1 MNPTFTDNNIFINVD
16 VETKSELIRFL
27 SQKMSDLSQV
37 SEEYINELLINREE
51 QLTTG
56 IGEGIAIPHA
66 FSEKFK
72 GFYIIVGTLKKE
84 IDFHSID
91 KKPVSIFICIC
102 AHTSENLK
110 YLKVIAKF
118 AEILHNPVQRKKIIE
133 CKTTNELMNILN
145 PLIQI

>member
-1 MNPTFTDNNIFINVD
+1 MGSTFNESNIYLKVD
-16 VETKSELIRFL
+16 LETKSELLRFL

-37 SEEYINELLINREE
+37 SEEYINDLLTNREE

-72 GFYIIVGTLKKE
+72 GFYIIFGTLKKE

-118 AEILHNPVQRKKIIE
+118 AEILHNPNQRKKIIE
-133 CKTTNELMNILN
+133 CNSPKEIMDILN
-145 PLIQI
+145 PLLQF

>member
-1 MNPTFTDNNIFINVD
+1 MNPTFNDKNTFINVE

-27 SQKMSDLSQV
+27 SQKMSDLAQV
-37 SEEYINELLINREE
+37 SEEYINELLTNREE

-72 GFYIIVGTLKKE
+72 GFYIIVGTLKKG
-84 IDFHSID
+84 IDFHAID

-118 AEILHNPVQRKKIIE
+118 AEILHNPSQRKKILD
-133 CKTTNELMNILN
+133 CKSEKELMDILN

>member
-1 MNPTFTDNNIFINVD
+1 MGSTFDENSIFIKVD

-27 SQKMSDLSQV
+27 SQKMSDISLV
-37 SEEYINELLINREE
+37 SEEYINELLTNRED

-56 IGEGIAIPHA
+56 IGEGIVIPHA

-72 GFYIIVGTLKKE
+72 GFYIIFGTLKKE
-84 IDFHSID
+84 IDYHSID

-110 YLKVIAKF
+110 YLKIIAKF
-118 AEILHNPVQRKKIIE
+118 AEILHNPTQRKKIIE
-133 CKTTNELMNILN
+133 CNSAQEIINILN
-145 PLIQI
+145 PLIQF

>member
-1 MNPTFTDNNIFINVD
+1 MNATFDESNIFIKVD
-16 VETKSELIRFL
+16 VDTKSELIRFL
-27 SQKMSDLSQV
+27 SQKMSDISKV
-37 SEEYINELLINREE
+37 SEEYINEILTNREE

-72 GFYIIVGTLKKE
+72 GFHLIFGTLKKE

-91 KKPVSIFICIC
+91 KKHISIFICIC

-118 AEILHNPVQRKKIIE
+118 AEILHNPSQRRKIIE
-133 CKTTNELMNILN
+133 CNSEKEIINILN

>member
-1 MNPTFTDNNIFINVD
+1 MNLTFNESNIFINVD
-16 VETKSELIRFL
+16 VDTKSELIRFV
-27 SQKMSDLSQV
+27 SQKISDLSQV
-37 SEEYINELLINREE
+37 SEEYINELLTNREE

-72 GFYIIVGTLKKE
+72 GFYIVFGRLKKE

-102 AHTSENLK
+102 AHTNENLK

-118 AEILHNPVQRKKIIE
+118 AEILHNPSQRKKIIE
-133 CKTTNELMNILN
+133 CKSEKELMNILN

>member
-1 MNPTFTDNNIFINVD
+1 MNPTFSDSNIFINVE

-27 SQKMSDLSQV
+27 SQKMSDISQV
-37 SEEYINELLINREE
+37 SEEYINELLTTREE

-72 GFYIIVGTLKKE
+72 GFYIIFGTLKNE

-118 AEILHNPVQRKKIIE
+118 AEILHNPAQRKKILE
-133 CKTTNELMNILN
+133 CKSVKEIMDILN
-145 PLIQI
+145 PLIHF